1 MVTDAGDWPRVAVL
15 VLNWNG
21 KELLGSCLP
30 PLLAQD
36 YPNYEITVVDNGSTD
51 GSVDY
56 LAADFPGVRI
66 LENGDNLGFA
76 GGLNAG
82 MRQTAG
88 DLLVLLNNDVI
99 VLGNDWLRQLI
110 APFQHDQGVG
120 IAGCK
125 LYFPGGK
132 ILQHAGARLTY
143 PLAYSMHIGYL
154 EEDTGQYDEQ
164 ADVDYITG
172 AVIAVRQEVINR
184 VGLLDESFW
193 PIYYEEVDLCYRVR
207 AAGYRVLYVP
217 GAAAIHNESAT
228 YGKVRERHRLAFHR
242 NRLRFVFKHYT
253 VDQILDDFV
262 PAEEERIA
270 AHAAPGELH
279 TMRRVFM
286 ELLLALPELL
296 AARGESSRLSDLQ
309 RALLHLRQVTSARQ
323 LAEDPPASEDPL
335 AGELAA
341 RQHITEPIL
350 VSRVPFFGP
359 AIAWF
364 RNAWNSVAARWYVQL
379 IMEQQQAFNRL
390 VVQMLD
396 AQLRARDQVRAN
408 AADLDNLVEALLASQ
423 EENRATIAKLT
434 GELESVK
441 ARLRR
446 LEGEEE

>member
-1 MVTDAGDWPRVAVL
+1 MLAGT
-15 VLNWNG
+15 
-21 KELLGSCLP
+21 GSRLSR
-30 PLLAQD
+30 PL
-36 YPNYEITVVDNGSTD
+36 
-51 GSVDY
+51 
-56 LAADFPGVRI
+56 
-66 LENGDNLGFA
+66 
-76 GGLNAG
+76 
-82 MRQTAG
+82 
-88 DLLVLLNNDVI
+88 
-99 VLGNDWLRQLI
+99 
-110 APFQHDQGVG
+110 
-120 IAGCK
+120 
-125 LYFPGGK
+125 
-132 ILQHAGARLTY
+132 
-143 PLAYSMHIGYL
+143 
-154 EEDTGQYDEQ
+154 
-164 ADVDYITG
+164 
-172 AVIAVRQEVINR
+172 
-184 VGLLDESFW
+184 
-193 PIYYEEVDLCYRVR
+193 
-207 AAGYRVLYVP
+207 VP

-242 NRLRFVFKHYT
+242 NRLRFIFKHYT
-253 VDQILDDFV
+253 VGQILDDFV

-270 AHAAPGELH
+270 AHASPGELH

-323 LAEDPPASEDPL
+323 LAEDPPGSEDPL

-434 GELESVK
+434 GELEAVK